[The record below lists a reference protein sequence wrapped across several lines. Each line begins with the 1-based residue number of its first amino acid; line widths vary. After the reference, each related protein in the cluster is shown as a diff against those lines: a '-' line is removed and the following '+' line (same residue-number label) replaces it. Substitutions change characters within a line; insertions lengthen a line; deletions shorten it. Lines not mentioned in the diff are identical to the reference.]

1 MNCPNCKTPKMPVT
15 LTRVKEDHV
24 YRRRIC
30 THCGVRMTTVE
41 MYAKGNLD
49 VPIPEPVRKKKK

>member
-1 MNCPNCKTPKMPVT
+1 MPVT

-30 THCGVRMTTVE
+30 TVCGVRMTTVE
-41 MYAKGNLD
+41 MYSKGNLD
-49 VPIPEPVRKKKK
+49 MPISEPIRKKKK

>member
-15 LTRVKEDHV
+15 LTRVKEDYV

-30 THCGVRMTTVE
+30 KHCGVRMTTVE
-41 MYAKGNLD
+41 MYSKGNLD
-49 VPIPEPVRKKKK
+49 IPIPETKRKKP